1 MKQDCEGHDPEID
14 GILNRALD
22 GRPPT
27 KDESCALINANLNDL
42 QDVVQ
47 VASTIRDREKGL
59 RISYS
64 KKVFIPLTNMCRNR
78 CGYCGF
84 RKDPEHP
91 EARIMS
97 PEEILNLARKGDE
110 SRCKE
115 ALFVLGEAPEYEH
128 PKARNYLQRL
138 GYSTIIE
145 YLRDM
150 CEMVTSQTRLLPH
163 SNPGVLSNED
173 LAILKDVN
181 ASMGL
186 MLESSSKRLCNRG
199 GAHEHS
205 PGKNPEV
212 RLRSIEVAGQLKIP
226 FTTGILIGVGETL
239 EERIDS
245 LFDLKLL
252 HDKYRHIQEIII
264 QNFKAQPQTPME
276 LAPQPTMIDMV
287 KTVAAARLIF
297 QGKTNIQSP
306 PNLLQGAY
314 RDLLCAGIN
323 DWGGVSN
330 LTKDLVNPE
339 APWPEIDTLRK
350 VTNEAGFELILRLPV
365 YPEYIVRM
373 DGYLPSSLEE
383 KIRSQVDS
391 EGFARGPAA

>member
-1 MKQDCEGHDPEID
+1 
-14 GILNRALD
+14 
-22 GRPPT
+22 
-27 KDESCALINANLNDL
+27 
-42 QDVVQ
+42 
-47 VASTIRDREKGL
+47 
-59 RISYS
+59 
-64 KKVFIPLTNMCRNR
+64 
-78 CGYCGF
+78 
-84 RKDPEHP
+84 
-91 EARIMS
+91 
-97 PEEILNLARKGDE
+97 
-110 SRCKE
+110 
-115 ALFVLGEAPEYEH
+115 
-128 PKARNYLQRL
+128 
-138 GYSTIIE
+138 
-145 YLRDM
+145 
-150 CEMVTSQTRLLPH
+150 
-163 SNPGVLSNED
+163 
-173 LAILKDVN
+173 LK
-181 ASMGL
+181 
-186 MLESSSKRLCNRG
+186 
-199 GAHEHS
+199 
-205 PGKNPEV
+205 
-212 RLRSIEVAGQLKIP
+212 SIEMAGQLKIP

-276 LAPQPTMIDMV
+276 QAPQPTMIDMV
-287 KTVAAARLIF
+287 KTVATARLIF

-306 PNLLQGAY
+306 PNLLPGPY

-391 EGFARGPAA
+391 EGFVRGPAA

>member
-1 MKQDCEGHDPEID
+1 MKQDREKHDPEINE
-14 GILNRALD
+14 ILTRAID

-27 KDESCALINANLNDL
+27 RNESYALINADLNDL
-42 QDVVQ
+42 QDLVQ
-47 VASTIRDREKGL
+47 VASMIRDREKGL

-64 KKVFIPLTNMCRNR
+64 RKVFIPLTNMCRNR

-110 SRCKE
+110 AGCKE
-115 ALFVLGEAPEYEH
+115 ALFVLGENPEYEH
-128 PKARNYLQRL
+128 PKARIHLQQL
-138 GYSTIIE
+138 GYPTIIE

-150 CEMVTSQTRLLPH
+150 CEMVISKTRLLPH
-163 SNPGVLSNED
+163 SNPGVVSNED
-173 LAILKDVN
+173 LAILRDVN

-186 MLESSSKRLCNRG
+186 MLESSSKRLSQRG

-212 RLRSIEVAGQLKIP
+212 RLRSIEAAGQLKIP
-226 FTTGILIGVGETL
+226 FTTGILIGIGETL

-264 QNFKAQPQTPME
+264 QNFKPQPQTPME
-276 LAPQPTMIDMV
+276 LVPQPGIVDMI
-287 KTVAAARLIF
+287 KTVAATRLIF

-306 PNLLQGAY
+306 PNLIPGAY
-314 RDLLCAGIN
+314 EDLLRAGIN

-365 YPEYIVRM
+365 YPEYILRL
-373 DGYLPSSLEE
+373 DGYLPNSLVE

-391 EGFARGPAA
+391 EGFARGFAA